1 MLPAGSEVEWVGL
14 VFFAGGGDI
23 SVSEGMSSENTRK
36 HYRKLN
42 STALKMKYTT
52 RCGRVGKT

>member
-1 MLPAGSEVEWVGL
+1 MLSAGSEVEWVGL

-23 SVSEGMSSENTRK
+23 SVSKGMSSEDTGK

-42 STALKMKYTT
+42 KTALKIYHLM
-52 RCGRVGKT
+52 